1 MKFTTVNP
9 ATDETIGEHELM
21 GPEQAMGI
29 VGKAHEA
36 FLRWRSVPLEKKAE
50 LFRNLAKVMRN
61 GKERYAKL
69 AVMEMGKPLKQ
80 AISEVEKCA
89 VTAEIYADNA
99 AGWLQEEIVHADG
112 KKHFVRFEP
121 LGVILSIMPWNF
133 PFWQAFRFGIP
144 TLIAG
149 NVSILKHSN
158 VVPQCALAIQEI
170 FIQAGFPQ
178 HVYSTAITNHEVIEK
193 VAASPVVQ
201 GISLTG
207 STEAGA
213 KIAALAGKNLKKC
226 VLELGGSDPFI
237 VLEDA
242 NIPAA
247 VKNGVF
253 GRTMNNGQSCIAA
266 KRFLV
271 HTSIADT
278 FTKEFT
284 AQMGALVVGDPM
296 DIKTDVGPLVNK
308 QGVEGMEG
316 FVQDAVSHGAEIL
329 CGGKRSRGKG
339 YFFEPTALGKV
350 TSSMKVFKDEVF
362 GPIAPIILFSTDKEA
377 IELANDS
384 EFGLG
389 ASIWTSNLERGKK
402 MGEQIEA
409 GDVFINSIVKSDAR
423 MPFGGVKKSG
433 IGRELSKY
441 GLREFTNIK
450 GYNVYDAQL

>member
-9 ATDETIGEHELM
+9 ATEETIGEYELM
-21 GPEQAMGI
+21 GPEEAMGI

-36 FLRWRSVPLEKKAE
+36 FLKWRSVPLEKRAE
-50 LFRNLAKVMRN
+50 LFRNLAKVMRG

-69 AVMEMGKPLKQ
+69 AVIEMGKPLKQ

-89 VTAEIYADNA
+89 ATAEIYADNA
-99 AGWLQEEIVHADG
+99 AGWLQEETVQADG
-112 KKHFVRFEP
+112 KSHFVRFEP
-121 LGVILSIMPWNF
+121 SGVILSIMPWNF

-144 TLIAG
+144 TLMAG
-149 NVSILKHSN
+149 NVSVLKHSN
-158 VVPQCALAIQEI
+158 IVPRCALAIQEM
-170 FIQAGFPQ
+170 FTQAGFPQ
-178 HVYSTAITNHEVIEK
+178 NVYSTVITNHEVIEK
-193 VAASPVVQ
+193 AAASPIVQ

-242 NIPAA
+242 TVPAA
-247 VKNGVF
+247 VKHGVF

-266 KRFLV
+266 KRFIV
-271 HTSIADT
+271 HKSIADN

-284 AQMGALVVGDPM
+284 AQMRALVVGDPM
-296 DIKTDVGPLVNK
+296 DIKTDVGPLANRP
-308 QGVEGMEG
+308 GVEAMEH
-316 FVQDAVSHGAEIL
+316 FVKEAVSLGAEIL
-329 CGGKRSRGKG
+329 CGGKRREGKG
-339 YFFEPTALGKV
+339 YFFEPTVLGKA
-350 TSSMKVFKDEVF
+350 TPAMKVFRDEVF
-362 GPIAPIILFSTDKEA
+362 GPIAPIIVFSTDKEA
-377 IELANDS
+377 IELANNS

-389 ASIWTSNLERGKK
+389 ASIWTSNLGRGKK

-450 GYNVYDAQL
+450 GYNLYEGQ